1 MECCRPPAV
10 AVLVVE
16 INPTR
21 GRLEEPAWRS
31 GECDPVPP
39 TDAHPDGDPAAEISL
54 RDRPIDLVDI
64 ARALGESS
72 NIERLGGA
80 AIRAWRDDLTLIQES
95 LSYARTI
102 LAADVAILSDPGSQ
116 KPPPGRNVVDTLPN
130 SLSSS
135 PSASED
141 RWSPEDLEDLEDLDL
156 AIDEDLFARTDQ
168 LLAAHRALARVD
180 RSSAAATAVALDQVE
195 EQLAIL
201 TERHATVEARLQQI
215 RLVILRR
222 YRQEAAPA
230 RDQPA

>member
-1 MECCRPPAV
+1 M
-10 AVLVVE
+10 
-16 INPTR
+16 
-21 GRLEEPAWRS
+21 
-31 GECDPVPP
+31 PP
-39 TDAHPDGDPAAEISL
+39 TDAHADSDDAAEL
-54 RDRPIDLVDI
+54 WRRDRPINLIDI
-64 ARALGESS
+64 ARVLGESA
-72 NIERLGGA
+72 NVERLGGA
-80 AIRAWRDDLTLIQES
+80 AIRAWRDDLTLIRDA
-95 LSYARTI
+95 LSYARAI

-116 KPPPGRNVVDTLPN
+116 KPPAGRNVVDTLPS

-135 PSASED
+135 PSED
-141 RWSPEDLEDLEDLDL
+141 QWSPEDLEDLEDLDL

-180 RSSAAATAVALDQVE
+180 RSSAAATAVALAQVE

-222 YRQEAAPA
+222 YRQEAASA

>member
-1 MECCRPPAV
+1 MSFEGKT
-10 AVLVVE
+10 VLVTGGSSGIGRAAAGQFGSAGAQVFVTGRDQ
-16 INPTR
+16 TR
-21 GRLEEPAWRS
+21 GRE
-31 GECDPVPP
+31 
-39 TDAHPDGDPAAEISL
+39 
-54 RDRPIDLVDI
+54 
-64 ARALGESS
+64 
-72 NIERLGGA
+72 
-80 AIRAWRDDLTLIQES
+80 
-95 LSYARTI
+95 
-102 LAADVAILSDPGSQ
+102 
-116 KPPPGRNVVDTLPN
+116 VVDTLPN

>member
-1 MECCRPPAV
+1 
-10 AVLVVE
+10 VVE
-16 INPTR
+16 IRPIK
-21 GRLEEPAWRS
+21 GRLETARRR

-39 TDAHPDGDPAAEISL
+39 TDAHADSDDAAEL
-54 RDRPIDLVDI
+54 WRRDRPINLIDI
-64 ARALGESS
+64 ARVLGESAHV
-72 NIERLGGA
+72 ERLSGA
-80 AIRAWRDDLTLIQES
+80 AIRAWRDDLTLIRDS
-95 LSYARTI
+95 LSYARAI
-102 LAADVAILSDPGSQ
+102 LAADVDILSDPGSQ
-116 KPPPGRNVVDTLPN
+116 KLPAGRDVVDTLPN

-135 PSASED
+135 PSADE
-141 RWSPEDLEDLEDLDL
+141 WSPEDLDDLGNLEDLDL

-180 RSSAAATAVALDQVE
+180 RSSTAATAVALDQVE

-222 YRQEAAPA
+222 YREEATTA